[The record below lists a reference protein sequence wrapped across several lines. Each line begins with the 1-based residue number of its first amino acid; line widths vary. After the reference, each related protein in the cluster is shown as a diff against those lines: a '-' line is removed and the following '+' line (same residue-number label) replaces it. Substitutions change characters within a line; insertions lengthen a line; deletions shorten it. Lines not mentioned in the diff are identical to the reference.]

1 MKYAL
6 TFIVTLLILIIG
18 LNQTVMAPESYSGQW
33 YSADDQSIYSFH
45 EGLIYCSKYT
55 VALSDTDSISGAYSY
70 CKDSIVLFAQG
81 IDGLETEKEI
91 YLVQNKDGSFL
102 CENPDGTGKTYF
114 IRCTN

>member
-18 LNQTVMAPESYSGQW
+18 LNQPVMAPQNYSGQW
-33 YSADDQSIYSFH
+33 YSADDQTIYSFQ
-45 EGLIYCSKYT
+45 EGLIYRSKYT